1 MISLIRSQFHH
12 SAPLRKAVRKSMP
25 WFLMA
30 VASVLILV
38 IVWGHLI
45 K

>member
-1 MISLIRSQFHH
+1 MVRLTRSQFHH
-12 SAPLRKAVRKSMP
+12 SAPLRKAVRKSIP

-30 VASVLILV
+30 GASVLILV